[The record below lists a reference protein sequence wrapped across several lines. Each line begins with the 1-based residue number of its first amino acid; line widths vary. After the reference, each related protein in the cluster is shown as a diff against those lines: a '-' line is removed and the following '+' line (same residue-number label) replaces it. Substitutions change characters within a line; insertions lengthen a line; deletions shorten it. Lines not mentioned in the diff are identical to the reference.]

1 MGFEKDLEVSLKKGK
16 IRKTLPDKVD
26 LKLYRTLVHSLQWV
40 SVGYASALYFAGKK
54 LGSEII
60 SKNIKGG
67 DVKTIMKEI
76 SNLFSTYEVGRLEVL
91 ETSDKRNIAQMKDCA
106 TCYHMEAVGKP
117 VCFFEAGLIAGI
129 LEAKL
134 KKKVVVNE
142 TLCGG
147 LGDEIDEFN
156 IKIG

>member
-1 MGFEKDLEVSLKKGK
+1 MGFEKDLEKSLKKGK
-16 IRKTLPDKVD
+16 IRKVLPDKVD

-60 SKNIKGG
+60 SKDIGG
-67 DVKTIMKEI
+67 NDIKTIMKEI
-76 SNLFSTYEVGRLEVL
+76 SELFKNYGIGNLEIL
-91 ETSDKRNIAQMKDCA
+91 ETSDNRNIAQLKDCA
-106 TCYHMEAVGKP
+106 TCYHMEPVGKQI
-117 VCFFEAGLIAGI
+117 CFFEAGLIAGI
-129 LEAKL
+129 LEAKV
-134 KKKVVVNE
+134 KRKVVVNE

-156 IKIG
+156 IRIG

>member
-1 MGFEKDLEVSLKKGK
+1 MGFEKELEKSLKKGK

-26 LKLYRTLVHSLQWV
+26 IRLYRVLNHSLQWV

-54 LGSEII
+54 LGSEIL
-60 SKNIKGG
+60 SKGVNGNDIK
-67 DVKTIMKEI
+67 VLLKEVA
-76 SNLFSTYEVGRLEVL
+76 NLFKDYDIGKLEVV
-91 ETSDKRNIAQMKDCA
+91 ETSDKRNIVQLKDCA
-106 TCYHMEAVGKP
+106 TCYHMESVGKP
-117 VCFFEAGLIAGI
+117 VCFFEAGLISGI
-129 LEAKL
+129 LEARL

-156 IKIG
+156 IRIG